1 MRIPGVE
8 SGSING
14 KDRDP
19 LHYFVEIRGLEPNIR
34 QVSVQKSIR
43 RVGPAQ
49 LIGNWPTRTIRS
61 GI

>member
-19 LHYFVEIRGLEPNIR
+19 LHDILLNRVSIADVRDILNVERG
-34 QVSVQKSIR
+34 SVHYLHRNVIQR
-43 RVGPAQ
+43 FDG
-49 LIGNWPTRTIRS
+49 
-61 GI
+61 